1 MRRFNF
7 NLKHVLVCMAA
18 LLSPQFQLAGV
29 YPLVPALFM
38 TGFVCGVN
46 RSLLF
51 LCSICGLLILAPVS
65 VMVKYALVILLSA
78 ALVWGLEQYTGHCRT
93 HVAGALCG
101 GVTVVVGLCWNGLH
115 LPGTSG
121 LVIRICEGILVT
133 GFIYVVSRLVMM
145 IPDWEPRSEMPVVMY
160 APGGRRLNEYA
171 ESFEKLSRTFRKM
184 NRYKEDFSAEEL
196 GRMQTEVTGRIC
208 ASCNQCAICWEED
221 TMPMYQILYRFLQ
234 ALQWGRETDVQE
246 RATELGEYCPYRE
259 DLIEQVQLVF
269 EKAHLNMAWYNRL
282 QENRDV
288 IAQQLDAMAY
298 IMEDC
303 ANEETDVTA
312 KEGKITASMRYAWK
326 ELGVLVEQLR
336 ILENSHGKWQVLFQG
351 RTRGSKCISVRA
363 MARLI
368 SGVSG
373 RGFAPA
379 KDSKAL
385 LGTESQS
392 LIFCENSR
400 LTAGYGVARAVR
412 EDEQVS
418 GDNFSFQMLDNGC
431 CVMAVSDGMGSGYA
445 ACKESEMVIDL
456 IEKFMEAG
464 FLPDTALRMMNSAMV
479 THGEHNLFS
488 TVDLMR
494 LDLDSG
500 EAAFYKIGA
509 ATTFIRH
516 GKEVRMVTQKSM
528 PVGVFV
534 GQQVPKVTE
543 QLADG
548 DFVIMV
554 TDGVLE
560 HLHVRDAGE
569 TICEVIRGIDTNNA
583 AEFSRLVLEQVLLYT
598 GGRVRDD
605 MTVLTAGIWSR

>member
-7 NLKHVLVCMAA
+7 NLKHMLVCMAA

-145 IPDWEPRSEMPVVMY
+145 IPDWEPRSEVPVVMY

-234 ALQWGRETDVQE
+234 ALQRGRETDVQE
-246 RATELGEYCPYRE
+246 RATELGEYCPNRE
-259 DLIEQVQLVF
+259 DLI
-269 EKAHLNMAWYNRL
+269 
-282 QENRDV
+282 
-288 IAQQLDAMAY
+288 
-298 IMEDC
+298 
-303 ANEETDVTA
+303 
-312 KEGKITASMRYAWK
+312 
-326 ELGVLVEQLR
+326 
-336 ILENSHGKWQVLFQG
+336 
-351 RTRGSKCISVRA
+351 
-363 MARLI
+363 
-368 SGVSG
+368 
-373 RGFAPA
+373 
-379 KDSKAL
+379 
-385 LGTESQS
+385 
-392 LIFCENSR
+392 
-400 LTAGYGVARAVR
+400 
-412 EDEQVS
+412 
-418 GDNFSFQMLDNGC
+418 
-431 CVMAVSDGMGSGYA
+431 
-445 ACKESEMVIDL
+445 
-456 IEKFMEAG
+456 
-464 FLPDTALRMMNSAMV
+464 
-479 THGEHNLFS
+479 
-488 TVDLMR
+488 
-494 LDLDSG
+494 
-500 EAAFYKIGA
+500 
-509 ATTFIRH
+509 
-516 GKEVRMVTQKSM
+516 
-528 PVGVFV
+528 
-534 GQQVPKVTE
+534 
-543 QLADG
+543 
-548 DFVIMV
+548 
-554 TDGVLE
+554 
-560 HLHVRDAGE
+560 
-569 TICEVIRGIDTNNA
+569 
-583 AEFSRLVLEQVLLYT
+583 
-598 GGRVRDD
+598 
-605 MTVLTAGIWSR
+605 

>member
-1 MRRFNF
+1 
-7 NLKHVLVCMAA
+7 
-18 LLSPQFQLAGV
+18 
-29 YPLVPALFM
+29 
-38 TGFVCGVN
+38 
-46 RSLLF
+46 
-51 LCSICGLLILAPVS
+51 
-65 VMVKYALVILLSA
+65 
-78 ALVWGLEQYTGHCRT
+78 
-93 HVAGALCG
+93 
-101 GVTVVVGLCWNGLH
+101 
-115 LPGTSG
+115 
-121 LVIRICEGILVT
+121 
-133 GFIYVVSRLVMM
+133 
-145 IPDWEPRSEMPVVMY
+145 
-160 APGGRRLNEYA
+160 
-171 ESFEKLSRTFRKM
+171 
-184 NRYKEDFSAEEL
+184 
-196 GRMQTEVTGRIC
+196 
-208 ASCNQCAICWEED
+208 
-221 TMPMYQILYRFLQ
+221 
-234 ALQWGRETDVQE
+234 
-246 RATELGEYCPYRE
+246 
-259 DLIEQVQLVF
+259 
-269 EKAHLNMAWYNRL
+269 
-282 QENRDV
+282 
-288 IAQQLDAMAY
+288 
-298 IMEDC
+298 
-303 ANEETDVTA
+303 
-312 KEGKITASMRYAWK
+312 
-326 ELGVLVEQLR
+326 
-336 ILENSHGKWQVLFQG
+336 
-351 RTRGSKCISVRA
+351 
-363 MARLI
+363 
-368 SGVSG
+368 
-373 RGFAPA
+373 
-379 KDSKAL
+379 
-385 LGTESQS
+385 
-392 LIFCENSR
+392 
-400 LTAGYGVARAVR
+400 
-412 EDEQVS
+412 
-418 GDNFSFQMLDNGC
+418 
-431 CVMAVSDGMGSGYA
+431 MGSGYA